1 MDRSLEQELSL
12 LSTLDC
18 AIRLIGCELER
29 IINGKIVRGMIVE
42 TEAYDQ
48 SDKVSHSYRGV
59 TPRKYVMF
67 GPAGR
72 AYVYFT
78 YGMHYCLNV
87 VVGKVDDGSAV
98 LIRALEPLEGISL
111 MENNRNTKDKF
122 NLLSGPAKLCQALA
136 KDKNMNG
143 HNLTKP
149 PLRLII
155 KKSIDKK
162 LIGRS
167 ARIGVHE
174 PKDNALLS
182 RVFLKDSK
190 YLSGKEN

>member
-1 MDRSLEQELSL
+1 VEKFLEQELSS
-12 LSTLDC
+12 LSALDC

-48 SDKVSHSYRGV
+48 SDTASHSYRGI
-59 TPRKYVMF
+59 TARNYVMF

-98 LIRALEPLEGISL
+98 LIRALEPLEGISI

-136 KDKNMNG
+136 IDKNMNG
-143 HNLTKP
+143 HNLTKS

-155 KKSIDKK
+155 KKSIDKN

-167 ARIGVHE
+167 ARIGIRE
-174 PKDNALLS
+174 PEDNSLLF

-190 YLSGKEN
+190 YLSR